1 MSFCNQGPRTPRN
14 SRQECRTPRRE
25 RRSAAPQVQQQ
36 PIENVLQ
43 DASHFP
49 CLSKSLLATAV
60 RGRKQRSR
68 SFSALDDNGMPTRS
82 QSNPRERPTRE
93 REQPSQQDSSEAE
106 EPQPTSRARAYSC
119 DAGVDAI
126 VEAAAAAPRT
136 PRGGLKKPRDSGAS
150 IVDDEEVIKMEKEMQ
165 ELLAKLVAK
174 RGGCTVGMQLNQ
186 MLAAA
191 LPQESET
198 AADVMPN
205 EPEAKSTS
213 KPCVDDKAEEVEVVR
228 PRRLS
233 NPRSNALE
241 LPTGLSWEYPLTKNE
256 KKARVVMI
264 SDIEKDILED
274 ECVAL
279 QEKSVALQE
288 ENSRLSMS
296 PKKSRVRLSFEADN
310 E

>member
-1 MSFCNQGPRTPRN
+1 
-14 SRQECRTPRRE
+14 
-25 RRSAAPQVQQQ
+25 
-36 PIENVLQ
+36 LQ
-43 DASHFP
+43 DAAHFP

-93 REQPSQQDSSEAE
+93 REQPAQQDNSEAE

-126 VEAAAAAPRT
+126 VEAAATAPRT
-136 PRGGLKKPRDSGAS
+136 PRGGLKKPRDSGVS
-150 IVDDEEVIKMEKEMQ
+150 VVDDEDIRLEKEMQ
-165 ELLAKLVAK
+165 AVLAKLVAK

-198 AADVMPN
+198 TADTMPN
-205 EPEAKSTS
+205 EPEAKSAS
-213 KPCVDDKAEEVEVVR
+213 KPCLDNTVEEVEVVR

-241 LPTGLSWEYPLTKNE
+241 LPTGVSWEYPLTKNE

-274 ECVAL
+274 ENKAL
-279 QEKSVALQE
+279 QEERVALQE
-288 ENSRLSMS
+288 ENIRLSMS
-296 PKKSRVRLSFEADN
+296 PKKSRVRLSFEA
-310 E
+310 EHE

>member
-1 MSFCNQGPRTPRN
+1 MSFCNQGPRTPR
-14 SRQECRTPRRE
+14 STRQECRTPRRE
-25 RRSAAPQVQQQ
+25 RPSAAPQVEQK
-36 PIENVLQ
+36 PIEHVLQ

-49 CLSKSLLATAV
+49 CLSKSLFATAA

-93 REQPSQQDSSEAE
+93 REQPAQQDNSEAE

-126 VEAAAAAPRT
+126 VEAAATAPRT
-136 PRGGLKKPRDSGAS
+136 PRGGLKKPRDSGVS
-150 IVDDEEVIKMEKEMQ
+150 VVDDEDIRLEKEMQ
-165 ELLAKLVAK
+165 AVLAKMVAK
-174 RGGCTVGMQLNQ
+174 RGGCTTGMQLNKI
-186 MLAAA
+186 LAAA

-198 AADVMPN
+198 TTADVMPN

-213 KPCVDDKAEEVEVVR
+213 QPCVDDAVAEVEVVR

-241 LPTGLSWEYPLTKNE
+241 LPTGVSWEYPLTKNE

-274 ECVAL
+274 EVVAL
-279 QEKSVALQE
+279 QERVALQE

-296 PKKSRVRLSFEADN
+296 PKKSRVRLSFEA
-310 E
+310 EHE